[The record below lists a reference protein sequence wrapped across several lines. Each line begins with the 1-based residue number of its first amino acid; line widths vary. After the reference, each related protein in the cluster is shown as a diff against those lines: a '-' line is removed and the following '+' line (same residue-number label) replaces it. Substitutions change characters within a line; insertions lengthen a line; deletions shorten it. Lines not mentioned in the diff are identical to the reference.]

1 LGKLDSSGHDS
12 GREGGVCVTLGG
24 EFALLFPITAPSG
37 TITKG
42 QQGPM
47 TLTNELAEN
56 AGIDDPFT
64 GWLGGWRNVL
74 GVYISYRCSQSPDYG
89 RVLCYSLCKRINTG

>member
-1 LGKLDSSGHDS
+1 
-12 GREGGVCVTLGG
+12 
-24 EFALLFPITAPSG
+24 
-37 TITKG
+37 
-42 QQGPM
+42 M